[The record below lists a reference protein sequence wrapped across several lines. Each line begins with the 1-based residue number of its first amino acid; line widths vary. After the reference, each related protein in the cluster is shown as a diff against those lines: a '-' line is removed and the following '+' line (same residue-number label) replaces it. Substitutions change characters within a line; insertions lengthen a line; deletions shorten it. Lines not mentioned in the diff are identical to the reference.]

1 MATIG
6 LARSESVRPCQ
17 KSELAAFE
25 STNRIGLPNDY
36 RQFLAMIGNGG
47 AGPFYGLARLNAC
60 DRCAS
65 FCDLKFRL
73 Q

>member
-1 MATIG
+1 
-6 LARSESVRPCQ
+6 
-17 KSELAAFE
+17 LAAFE